1 MTNQNIRK
9 PGKLKK
15 SKKVPELDIYQFI
28 NSKDI
33 RLHLRDIKY
42 EFEPVCA
49 AFIIWQSKRHSL

>member
-49 AFIIWQSKRHSL
+49 AGVR

>member
-1 MTNQNIRK
+1 MANQNVRK
-9 PGKLKK
+9 PRKLKK
-15 SKKVPELDIYQFI
+15 GKNDPELDIYQFI

-49 AFIIWQSKRHSL
+49 AGVR